1 MWASKEAATAVT
13 YRESKKLMTAPF
25 AILLTKKERECLRS
39 HAQKGSLALKALECA
54 TEIDPKFLAAV
65 ENGGAEVDVS
75 YDAASAA
82 ELKALA
88 RVHCPSAVKAIEKA
102 IKYNLDVYRAAQQ
115 A

>member
-1 MWASKEAATAVT
+1 MAA
-13 YRESKKLMTAPF
+13 EPF
-25 AILLTKKERECLRS
+25 PILLTKEQRECLRS
-39 HAQKGSLALKALECA
+39 HALKGSLALMALESA
-54 TEIDPKFLAAV
+54 SEIDPKFLAAV
-65 ENGGAEVDVS
+65 ANGGAEVDIS
-75 YDAASAA
+75 YEAASAA